1 MDSSPGTTTASPIM
15 APQEML
21 EKTASA
27 TPTAERAD
35 TTPPNTGTDTTT
47 DQGHAVHKT
56 DTNLSYS
63 RRFLTGWPLFSVI
76 AGVSV
81 VVVLTLLD
89 LAIIGTALPQITS
102 DFHRLGDVGWY
113 ISAYTLGNAAVQP
126 LSGKMF
132 TYFNLKWTFLLFFL
146 VFEVGSA
153 LCGAATSSAMLI
165 AGRAVA
171 GIGGSGLVNGG
182 LTIIMAAA
190 KPERMPLYTG
200 LVMGVGQVGIVA
212 GPLLGGALTQHASWR
227 WCFYINLPLG
237 VVAGALMAFVNV
249 PEQRPKDPFSLA
261 LVRRLIPVFDLPGF
275 ALLASATVMLLLA
288 LQFGAE
294 SYGWRAPT
302 VIGLFVGAGVGYAV
316 FAFWEWRLG
325 EDAMI
330 PLSILTSRV
339 VWCAGLYMGFLM
351 SSVIVGTNFIPIYLQ
366 SVKGLSPTMSGVYM
380 MATVGAQVVLIV
392 LSGALVNKSGY
403 YIPWA
408 LVAAGGTMIASGL
421 VSTWSRTTAAGPLVG
436 YLLVMGLRGTGFQI
450 PVIAVRM
457 AVSAAQIAMGTSFIV
472 FGQNFMGS
480 IFTTVANAI
489 FQETLATQI
498 GHINGVSPEA
508 AIAAGGSADAV
519 RALAPP
525 GPTRDAILDAY
536 ADAFSDVFLLL
547 IATASAAFVV
557 AFGMGW
563 YDLRPKKETKEET
576 RKNEPQQTAEEV

>member
-1 MDSSPGTTTASPIM
+1 M

-35 TTPPNTGTDTTT
+35 TTPPSTGGTDATTSATT
-47 DQGHAVHKT
+47 DHQQEGHAAVHKT

-63 RRFLTGWPLFSVI
+63 RRFLTGWPLFMVI

-89 LAIIGTALPQITS
+89 LAIIGTAIPQITS
-102 DFHRLGDVGWY
+102 DFNRLGDVGWY
-113 ISAYTLGNAAVQP
+113 ISAYTLGNAAIQP

-132 TYFNLKWTFLLFFL
+132 TYFHLKWTFLLFFL
-146 VFEVGSA
+146 VFEIGSA
-153 LCGAATSSAMLI
+153 ICGAATSSAMLI

-237 VVAGALMAFVNV
+237 AVAGALMAFVNV
-249 PEQRPKDPFSLA
+249 PEQRAKDPFSLA
-261 LVRRLIPVFDLPGF
+261 LVRRLIPIFDLPGF

-294 SYGWRAPT
+294 SYGWSAPT
-302 VIGLFVGAGVGYAV
+302 VIGLFVGAGVGYIV
-316 FAFWEWRLG
+316 FALWEWRLG

-330 PLSILTSRV
+330 PVSILTSRV

-380 MATVGAQVVLIV
+380 MATVGAQVILIV

-408 LVAAGGTMIASGL
+408 LLAAGGTMIASGL
-421 VSTWSRTTAAGPLVG
+421 VSTWSRTTAVGPIIG
-436 YLLVMGLRGTGFQI
+436 YLLVMGLRGTGFQM

-457 AVSAAQIAMGTSFIV
+457 AVSSAQIAMGTSFIV

-489 FQETLATQI
+489 FQETLTTHI
-498 GHINGVSPEA
+498 GHIKGVSPEA

-525 GPTRDAILDAY
+525 GPTRNAILDAY
-536 ADAFSDVFLLL
+536 ADAISDVFLLL
-547 IATASAAFVV
+547 IATAGAAFVV

-563 YDLRPKKETKEET
+563 YDLRPKKEAEEETKE
-576 RKNEPQQTAEEV
+576 EPQQTADV